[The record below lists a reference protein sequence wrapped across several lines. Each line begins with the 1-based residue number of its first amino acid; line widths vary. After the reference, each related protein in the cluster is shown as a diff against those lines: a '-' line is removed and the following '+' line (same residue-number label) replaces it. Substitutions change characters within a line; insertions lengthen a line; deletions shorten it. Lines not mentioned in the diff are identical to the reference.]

1 MITSSNLKRLEDVMK
16 EMGILSI
23 TAATKDG
30 GVFYDEDKED
40 YVITGLNIK
49 MKESEV
55 IKMAAI
61 VDRLKKRLR

>member
-30 GVFYDEDKED
+30 GVFYDEDKKA

-49 MKESEV
+49 TKENDV
-55 IKMAAI
+55 
-61 VDRLKKRLR
+61 